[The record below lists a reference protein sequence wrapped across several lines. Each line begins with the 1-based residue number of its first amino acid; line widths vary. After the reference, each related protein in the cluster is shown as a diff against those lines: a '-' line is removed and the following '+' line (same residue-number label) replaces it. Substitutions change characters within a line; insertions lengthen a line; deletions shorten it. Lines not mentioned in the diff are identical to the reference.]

1 MIAFEKLEEYMILI
15 DKSVEM
21 NNELEALMYRCLDD
35 PSLLDEFSRKS
46 EEYRAVGQE
55 IMKFSVK

>member
-21 NNELEALMYRCLDD
+21 NNELEALMYRCIDD
-35 PSLLDEFSRKS
+35 PSLLDEFSRKN
-46 EEYRAVGQE
+46 EEYKAIGKAIRDF
-55 IMKFSVK
+55 KLR